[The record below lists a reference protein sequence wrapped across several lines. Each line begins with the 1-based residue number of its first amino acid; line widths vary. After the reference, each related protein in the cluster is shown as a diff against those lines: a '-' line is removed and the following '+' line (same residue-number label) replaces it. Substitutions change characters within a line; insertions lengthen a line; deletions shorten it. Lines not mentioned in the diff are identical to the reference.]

1 MVVGVDGV
9 PPLAPGLAL
18 LAGLLVGHVALVDVV
33 DVVDVDGVHLLL
45 SDHDLLAGLL
55 GCPLLGVLSLPQN
68 VKV

>member
-18 LAGLLVGHVALVDVV
+18 LAGLLVGHVVVV

-45 SDHDLLAGLL
+45 SDLDVLAGLL

>member
-1 MVVGVDGV
+1 MVVGVGGV

-18 LAGLLVGHVALVDVV
+18 LAGLLVSHVVV
-33 DVVDVDGVHLLL
+33 GDVVDVDGVHLLL
-45 SDHDLLAGLL
+45 SDLDVLAGLL